1 MYEPLHLS
9 GVDYLVPSRIADLRL
24 TACETRGTRRE
35 PASHDGMLTRTRAL
49 LGRRLI
55 SLGTTVAGNG
65 A

>member
-9 GVDYLVPSRIADLRL
+9 GADYLVPSRIADLRL
-24 TACETRGTRRE
+24 AACETRGTRRE
-35 PASHDGMLTRTRAL
+35 PAGHDGVLTRTRAF